1 MFSHPILALEE
12 TTGNSVDRS
21 RNLSAD
27 VVTPSL
33 KRTNDLRRNPSRQTR
48 ERLYHGLVHAL
59 EYGVAS
65 ADLKSS
71 TLGPG
76 LPHLERI
83 KLR

>member
-1 MFSHPILALEE
+1 MFSHPTLALEE

-33 KRTNDLRRNPSRQTR
+33 KRTNDLRRNPSQTR

-71 TLGPG
+71 TLGPET
-76 LPHLERI
+76 HLERI
-83 KLR
+83 N